1 VIDFLAYTEEFLER
15 FKSTGPGLPTIEL
28 PAGLA
33 LLKTFQA
40 EFEAASR
47 SRENLVLAEKL
58 FDMPITS
65 YPMLSQVEFD
75 LKKLAQVYAVY
86 AEQADAVRQYG
97 QLLWSELDVSKM
109 VVGTEG
115 VLAKLRTLKHLKL
128 LPVYELVEKDVQ
140 ASD

>member
-1 VIDFLAYTEEFLER
+1 MIDFLAYTEEFLER